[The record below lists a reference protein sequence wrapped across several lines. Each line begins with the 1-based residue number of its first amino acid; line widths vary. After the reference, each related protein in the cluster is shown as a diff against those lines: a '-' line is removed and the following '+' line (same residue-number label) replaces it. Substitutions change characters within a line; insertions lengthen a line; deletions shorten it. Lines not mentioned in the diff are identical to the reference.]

1 MAQRSLP
8 KGQAGHRAFRG
19 HIRTMNMAG
28 LSSSSFFRQSDNS
41 TNRSATL
48 MTMHI
53 KQLGDGSQRPAET
66 TDLNLVFFFGA
77 PQ

>member
-1 MAQRSLP
+1 MV
-8 KGQAGHRAFRG
+8 
-19 HIRTMNMAG
+19 NMAG
-28 LSSSSFFRQSDNS
+28 AASSSLFRQSDNR

-48 MTMHI
+48 TTMHI
-53 KQLGDGSQRPAET
+53 QQLGDGSQRPAET